1 MMTVRI
7 FQPLKSAMQ
16 SGKGRLKGWTLSFEP
31 LDPALPEPLMGWT
44 SSRDMRHELRLVFP
58 TLLKAIEYARTR
70 GFHYT
75 VHTSSKITLHPKNY
89 GTNFTCARV
98 RGAVMRRDKNYEDR
112 F

>member
-44 SSRDMRHELRLVFP
+44 SSRDMRHELVLSFQHCLRQLNMRGPEGFT
-58 TLLKAIEYARTR
+58 TLFTHLPRSHFTLKTMALILR
-70 GFHYT
+70 
-75 VHTSSKITLHPKNY
+75 VH
-89 GTNFTCARV
+89 G
-98 RGAVMRRDKNYEDR
+98 
-112 F
+112 